1 MEKKDFKILLVYPNI
16 PLMTV
21 PPLSMGIFTSILKK
35 EGYQVELFDTTPYI
49 NEDDGRL
56 SQKNRRVYLQ
66 YREYSDEDD
75 SEIYQILQK
84 QPKKGRKFLKPKL
97 NSLVPGDVYRRENS
111 NLTSQI
117 LNNAQAKLLKQLKSD
132 EVKVAKKQKRVKKKV
147 P

>member
-75 SEIYQILQK
+75 LGIVIKE
-84 QPKKGRKFLKPKL
+84 RF
-97 NSLVPGDVYRRENS
+97 
-111 NLTSQI
+111 
-117 LNNAQAKLLKQLKSD
+117 
-132 EVKVAKKQKRVKKKV
+132 
-147 P
+147 